1 MGRRKDLLM
10 VEAVAAVEKTKPI
23 VNRVKK
29 QEMTDIQSIRSFL
42 IQIEQVGQQR
52 RMSRHIHA
60 CIALLCLV
68 VCRLTGLPDTI
79 TLTDQ
84 GIMIRKISW
93 GRKKDRTPLLFFR
106 SPNMCKLT
114 DITACVLLGY
124 TGNFQHCCQGRSFI
138 MYMLNSKYL
147 AGSCKNAINL
157 PFHKMNEI
165 S

>member
-1 MGRRKDLLM
+1 
-10 VEAVAAVEKTKPI
+10 
-23 VNRVKK
+23 
-29 QEMTDIQSIRSFL
+29 
-42 IQIEQVGQQR
+42 
-52 RMSRHIHA
+52 MSRHIHA

-165 S
+165 SWLSNDLHTFSVKNLAPPTAKKFILLLNTKIRK

>member
-10 VEAVAAVEKTKPI
+10 VEAVAAAEETKPI

-68 VCRLTGLPDTI
+68 VCRLTGFPDTI

-84 GIMIRKISW
+84 EIMIRKMSW
-93 GRKKDRTPLLFFR
+93 GRKKDCTPLLSFR
-106 SPNMCKLT
+106 YPSMCKLT
-114 DITACVLLGY
+114 DFTACVLLGY
-124 TGNFQHCCQGRSFI
+124 TGKFQHRCQRRRCI
-138 MYMLNSKYL
+138 TYMLNSKYL
-147 AGSCKNAINL
+147 AGSCNNAINL
-157 PFHKMNEI
+157 LFHKINKI